1 MKTLTCILLLSIS
14 GCLAVS
20 GCTQVDLTPDRLKI
34 NTFLMTSGLE
44 SLTYDP
50 NGVFSVGKY
59 QGIPSE
65 ITLKYNPLTNTYQM
79 TTVTKRR

>member
-1 MKTLTCILLLSIS
+1 MKLALTCILLLSI
-14 GCLAVS
+14 
-20 GCTQVDLTPDRLKI
+20 GCTQVDLTPERLKI

-44 SLTYDP
+44 SLIYDP

-59 QGIPSE
+59 EGIPAE
-65 ITLKYNPLTNTYQM
+65 IQLEYNPLTNTYKA

>member
-1 MKTLTCILLLSIS
+1 MKTHIIICILLLSIM
-14 GCLAVS
+14 

-59 QGIPSE
+59 QGIPAE
-65 ITLKYNPLTNTYQM
+65 IELEYNPLTNTYKA
-79 TTVTKRR
+79 TTVTKKR